1 MTKWS
6 QLYSIW
12 PSGYESIVVKWP
24 SGSYYTSRVATT
36 VVFYYF
42 LFLSTWWY
50 IYHTRISF
58 NMLESKNSEYIRI
71 WEVRREVK
79 SDKRATD
86 AAREQVSTW
95 GTRGGMN
102 SRKEQAGCECEACR
116 GPYLYVPWRG
126 AVEKGAGGIRVRGIK
141 RSRRDTSARHKK
153 EQAGYE
159 CEAWPRRYMMRVEVT
174 EETTSCHW
182 REIRRKY
189 DRLSNRTR
197 DF

>member
-24 SGSYYTSRVATT
+24 SGSYYTSIVATT

-102 SRKEQAGCECEACR
+102 SRKEQ
-116 GPYLYVPWRG
+116 V
-126 AVEKGAGGIRVRGIK
+126 
-141 RSRRDTSARHKK
+141 
-153 EQAGYE
+153 GYE
-159 CEAWPRRYMMRVEVT
+159 CEAWNEKSRRGTGAIKYS
-174 EETTSCHW
+174 TTICILTK
-182 REIRRKY
+182 REIILFWY
-189 DRLSNRTR
+189 YW
-197 DF
+197 

>member
-1 MTKWS
+1 MLFIEVVLVVFDRVVRVVPKSWYLTEWFWDYSHMTKWS

-12 PSGYESIVVKWP
+12 PSGYESIVKWP
-24 SGSYYTSRVATT
+24 SGSYYSTRVAIT

-102 SRKEQAGCECEACR
+102 SRKEQAGYECEAWNEKSRRGTGAIKYSTNRGDGSMTLPRRFKR

-126 AVEKGAGGIRVRGIK
+126 AV
-141 RSRRDTSARHKK
+141 
-153 EQAGYE
+153 
-159 CEAWPRRYMMRVEVT
+159 
-174 EETTSCHW
+174 
-182 REIRRKY
+182 
-189 DRLSNRTR
+189 
-197 DF
+197 